1 MSYGLGKSPRDD
13 LECGWKGYGPDAT
26 MCSVCVHTLLEWE
39 EGRGVV
45 FPNWFSRFTVGP
57 GQLLLNTD

>member
-1 MSYGLGKSPRDD
+1 MSYGLGRSLRDY
-13 LECGWKGYGPDAT
+13 LECGREGYSPGAA

-45 FPNWFSRFTVGP
+45 FPSWYSRFTGD
-57 GQLLLNTD
+57 LASCC